1 MGYLC
6 DDREM
11 PMTSAL
17 HAKTASPPPRGE
29 RRLVSALFLDVCGF
43 TRISEQLDPELVTAL
58 LNRLFER
65 VDAAVARYDGY
76 LDKFIGDAA
85 LVLFGA
91 PSAHEDDAERAVRA
105 ALDVLDE
112 LPELE
117 ERLTKELGVRV
128 PIQVH
133 AAVGTGVVVAGVLG
147 AGEAARYSALG
158 DGVNV
163 AARLLNQAGPGEI
176 WVDLTTATRLRGRAV
191 LESRGVVPLKGR
203 EEPVHCFRVLGL
215 TATDESRGLGRRA
228 PLIGR
233 ERELG
238 ALRQAAERL
247 NVGVGGLVTVLGAA
261 GVGKSRLL
269 RDGLSDG
276 FWSAHAGR
284 CISYGRALPYHPWLD
299 VVASL
304 LADESLVEGLEH
316 LDQHTPRATPRVSAL
331 GLFLGEEADDRLDA
345 AARRE
350 AAVDALRDLLT
361 VAARA
366 KPTVVSLD
374 DLHWADD
381 ASVELLDA
389 LLPIAAKA
397 PLLFVIVRRPEGGED
412 AELGLT
418 QAAARLGAP
427 HLGLE
432 LGPLSEPDTRRLVAR
447 LLDDDAVLPEARLT
461 RLIRRSGGVP
471 LFVEEQLRHLQ
482 DEGALTWSGDGWV
495 FDAGRADQSEST
507 LPPTLHA
514 LLAARVDRLPPHLR
528 ARVELGAVFGEEFDP
543 ADIDACLGDDTED
556 WDALCA
562 EGVLA
567 PARAGRLVFARP
579 MLQEVVYS
587 TLLRPQRQ
595 ALHAQAAARL
605 ARVSGARAQHALAWH
620 LERAGQAAQAAR
632 VWAEAARSASHVGAP
647 SQAIELLDRA
657 MRADPTQS
665 PALALQRARLL
676 LRQGRVTEGRE
687 SLDALLPNLRAEAPA
702 VLLSRALSERA
713 LAAYLA
719 GDGPEIV
726 RFAEE
731 ALLLAEPTG
740 DRLAH
745 AEALRRLGIG
755 QEFCGEEALA
765 QATYRRCVNVVGDA
779 EDRALIELAAGC
791 TNDLGELERHA
802 GRYEAALGW
811 YERSL
816 ALWGEDPPAFM
827 LLIQTLNAGAALV
840 GLRRLPEAIVRLES
854 VVVEAE
860 RAGARSVLPEA
871 LALLALALGA
881 EGQPAEAAERAAA
894 ARDEAQRQGQHEG
907 VAFAC
912 RVLGLLAAA
921 RGELEEAKRWLG
933 ESVDVFGAAGRAVE
947 EQHSREA
954 LIAVTAGEAPPR
966 GWLVWAQRAG

>member
-1 MGYLC
+1 
-6 DDREM
+6 
-11 PMTSAL
+11 MTSAL

-112 LPELE
+112 LPDLE

-233 ERELG
+233 ERALG

-412 AELGLT
+412 AEAGLT
-418 QAAARLGAP
+418 QAAARLGVP

-447 LLDDDAVLPEARLT
+447 LLDDDAVLPEVRLT

-543 ADIDACLGDDTED
+543 ADIDACLGDDTD
-556 WDALCA
+556 VWDALCA

-595 ALHAQAAARL
+595 ALHAQAAERL

-647 SQAIELLDRA
+647 ARRSSSSTAPCAPIHHGPPPWPCSARGSCCDRA
-657 MRADPTQS
+657 ASPRA
-665 PALALQRARLL
+665 
-676 LRQGRVTEGRE
+676 E
-687 SLDALLPNLRAEAPA
+687 SLDALLPSLRAEAPA

-740 DRLAH
+740 DRLAL

-765 QATYRRCVNVVGDA
+765 QRTYRRCVTVVGDA

-827 LLIQTLNAGAALV
+827 LLIQTMNAGAALV

-907 VAFAC
+907 EAFAC
-912 RVLGLLAAA
+912 RVLGLLAAT

-966 GWLVWAQRAG
+966 GWLAWAQRAG

>member
-1 MGYLC
+1 M
-6 DDREM
+6 
-11 PMTSAL
+11 SAL
-17 HAKTASPPPRGE
+17 HARTASTPPRGE

-112 LPELE
+112 LPALE
-117 ERLTKELGVRV
+117 DALAAELGVRV

-163 AARLLNQAGPGEI
+163 AARLLNKAGPGEI

-233 ERELG
+233 EAELS
-238 ALRQAAERL
+238 ALREAAGRL
-247 NVGVGGLVTVLGAA
+247 NIGVGGLVTVLGAA

-276 FWSAHAGR
+276 FWSVHAGR
-284 CISYGRALPYHPWLD
+284 CISYGQALPYHPWLD
-299 VVASL
+299 LVGSL
-304 LADESLVEGLEH
+304 IADEALVEGLER
-316 LDQHTPRATPRVSAL
+316 LDERAPRAISRVTAL

-345 AARRE
+345 RARRE

-361 VAARA
+361 LAARA
-366 KPTVVSLD
+366 RPTVVSLD
-374 DLHWADD
+374 DLHWADH

-389 LLPIAAKA
+389 LLPIAASA
-397 PLLFVIVRRPEGGED
+397 PLLFVIVRRPEGGDE
-412 AELGLT
+412 AQARLT
-418 QAAARLGAP
+418 AAAARLGVP
-427 HLGLE
+427 QLGLA
-432 LGPLSEPDTRRLVAR
+432 LGPLTEADTRRLVGR
-447 LLDDDAVLPEARLT
+447 LLDDDDVLPEARLN
-461 RLIRRSGGVP
+461 RLIWRSGGVP

-482 DEGALTWSGDGWV
+482 DEGALTWSGEGWV

-514 LLAARVDRLPPHLR
+514 LLAARVDRLPPPLR
-528 ARVELGAVFGEEFDP
+528 ARVELAAVLGEEFEA
-543 ADIDACLGDDTED
+543 ADIDACLGP
-556 WDALCA
+556 DAEGWETLCA

-567 PARAGRLVFARP
+567 PARAGRLCFARP

-595 ALHAQAAARL
+595 ALHAQAAERL
-605 ARVSGARAQHALAWH
+605 ATVSGARAQHALAWH

-665 PALALQRARLL
+665 PSLALQRARLL
-676 LRQGRVTEGRE
+676 LRQGRVAEGRAG
-687 SLDALLPNLRAEAPA
+687 LDALLPTLRAGAPA

-713 LAAYLA
+713 YAAYLA
-719 GDGPEIV
+719 GEGPEIV
-726 RFAEE
+726 RYAEE
-731 ALLLAEPTG
+731 ALALAEPTG
-740 DRLAH
+740 DRHAI

-755 QEFCGEEALA
+755 REFCGQEAQA
-765 QATYRRCVNVVGDA
+765 QATYRRCVALVGDDA
-779 EDRALIELAAGC
+779 DRALLELAAGC
-791 TNDLGELERHA
+791 TNDLGELERAA

-816 ALWGEDPPAFM
+816 ALWGEDPPVFM
-827 LLIQTLNAGAALV
+827 RLIQTLNAGAALV
-840 GLRRLPEAIVRLES
+840 GLGRFPEASERLG
-854 VVVEAE
+854 VVVEEAE
-860 RAGARSVLPEA
+860 RVGARAILPEG
-871 LALLALALGA
+871 LTLLALALGG
-881 EGQPAEAAERAAA
+881 EGLIDEANARAAA
-894 ARDEAQRQGQHEG
+894 AREEAQRQGQHEA

-912 RVLGLLAAA
+912 RALGLLAAEGGRPDDA
-921 RGELEEAKRWLG
+921 RRWLQ
-933 ESVDVFGAAGRAVE
+933 ESVAGFAAAGRAAE
-947 EQHSREA
+947 EQQSRDA
-954 LIAVTAGEAPPR
+954 LRAVTHGGPPPR
-966 GWLVWAQRAG
+966 GWLSWAQRAG